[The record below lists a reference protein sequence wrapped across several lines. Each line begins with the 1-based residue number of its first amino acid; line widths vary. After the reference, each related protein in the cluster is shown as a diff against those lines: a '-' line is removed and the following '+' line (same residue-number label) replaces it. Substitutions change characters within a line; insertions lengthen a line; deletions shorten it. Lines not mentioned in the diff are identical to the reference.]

1 MFQWLFVKNP
11 QFLRTNNKKIKLP
24 SLGKSKSLVGRHG
37 SRIAFL
43 YTRKSRLEKACFVPF
58 PEKTAVQAVFY
69 LRTNKLSLAPS
80 WKAADC

>member
-43 YTRKSRLEKACFVPF
+43 YTRKSRFKNACFVAF
-58 PEKTAVQAVFY
+58 SEKNCHSGCF
-69 LRTNKLSLAPS
+69 LSAN
-80 WKAADC
+80 